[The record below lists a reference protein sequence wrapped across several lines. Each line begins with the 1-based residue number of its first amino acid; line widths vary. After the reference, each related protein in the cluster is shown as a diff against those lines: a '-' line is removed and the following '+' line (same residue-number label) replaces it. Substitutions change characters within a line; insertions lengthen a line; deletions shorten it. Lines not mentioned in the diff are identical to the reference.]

1 MAILVGSFSI
11 WTTGGDS
18 YFNPLLLAAN
28 LLRLYRQTR
37 GFGIFEPVKNFRSFK
52 LAAPDQWP
60 FLIAKELTRD
70 HHPDRDDERSRVETA
85 GGHVSKWGGIARVN
99 GQLAVSRAIGD
110 VYFKR

>member
-1 MAILVGSFSI
+1 M
-11 WTTGGDS
+11 
-18 YFNPLLLAAN
+18 
-28 LLRLYRQTR
+28 
-37 GFGIFEPVKNFRSFK
+37 KNFRSFK

-85 GGHVSKWGGIARVN
+85 GGHVSKWGGVARVN

-110 VYFKR
+110 VYFKSYGVISAPEVTDWQPLTANDCYLVAASDGVFEKLRDRKSVV